1 MGYPSEWGYRDG
13 EEWDMKKEARAIL
26 NKIEKAD
33 KLDRELRSIVAEI
46 DNHRNK
52 LTETE
57 KDISRL
63 VILETTCLEYPNTA
77 NTSRDL
83 RHFKAIIEG
92 LYK

>member
-1 MGYPSEWGYRDG
+1 
-13 EEWDMKKEARAIL
+13 MKKEARAIL
-26 NKIEKAD
+26 TKIEKAYE
-33 KLDRELRSIVAEI
+33 LDRKICSIVAEI

-52 LTETE
+52 LAKTE
-57 KDISRL
+57 KDINKL
-63 VILETTCLEYPNTA
+63 VILESTCLEYPNTA